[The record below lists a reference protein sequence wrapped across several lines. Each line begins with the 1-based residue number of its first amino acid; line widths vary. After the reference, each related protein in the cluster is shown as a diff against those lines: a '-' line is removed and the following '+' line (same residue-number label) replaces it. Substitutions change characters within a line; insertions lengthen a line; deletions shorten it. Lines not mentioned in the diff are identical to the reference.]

1 MKAGLFVSFAL
12 VALTTMPVGAQT
24 GIDTQRCPTGTV
36 SGPLN
41 IPDQDRASQDACQKA
56 LDVFNYLAPQLGVAI
71 TGGNATLGQTGN
83 LGGLGHFSVGLR
95 FNLVEGSLPQV
106 QNVTPSVN
114 GAQSDRFET
123 KSQVFPMPVLDAAF
137 GLFKGIPLALT
148 NVGGIDL
155 LVNAAYVPEFDNS
168 GVNVTVPNGSLKFGY
183 GARLGILQ
191 ESLLIP
197 GVSVSYLVRDLPT
210 VNLVG
215 HTGSDSLYANNLNLK
230 TKAWRVVAGKN
241 LLIFGIA
248 AGFGQDKYDASTD
261 IGVHVAARAV
271 PPVPATDA
279 GPVAMSQ
286 TLTRTNIFGDLSMN
300 LLVFKLNAEIGQVS
314 GGTINTFNTFSGTQP
329 ADSRLYGSVGARLAF

>member
-1 MKAGLFVSFAL
+1 MS
-12 VALTTMPVGAQT
+12 
-24 GIDTQRCPTGTV
+24 
-36 SGPLN
+36 
-41 IPDQDRASQDACQKA
+41 
-56 LDVFNYLAPQLGVAI
+56 PQLGLAL
-71 TGGNATLGQTGN
+71 TGGNATAGQGGV
-83 LGGLGHFSVGLR
+83 LGGLGHFSVGVR
-95 FNLVEGSLPQV
+95 GNVFNGKLPQIEKFT
-106 QNVTPSVN
+106 QSTN
-114 GAQSDRFET
+114 GAQQQSL
-123 KSQVFPMPVLDAAF
+123 PVKDQIVGLPTADAAI
-137 GLFKGIPLALT
+137 GVFKGIPLALT

-155 LVNAAYVPEFDNS
+155 LVNAAYVPEFSNS
-168 GVNVTVPNGSLKFGY
+168 GVDVKVPNGSLKFGY

-215 HTGSDSLYANNLNLK
+215 HTGGDSLYANNLSLK

-261 IGVHVAARAV
+261 IGVHVAARTV
-271 PPVPATDA
+271 PPVPATNA

-286 TLTRTNIFGDLSMN
+286 ALTRTNIFGDLSMN

-329 ADSRLYGSVGARLAF
+329 ADSRLYGSLGARIGF